1 MHNVNIEKAVLSS
14 FLYNPE
20 LFYNTQALLNMDD
33 FYLPGHRYV
42 YEAICRLVEEDK
54 PIDEEFIRISLEKNG
69 RFDEYVMLE
78 IMATNP
84 LPNIDSY
91 VEELRIKAQNRA
103 IFQLTNDVKKKQ
115 SERENVHDILGY
127 ISETIE
133 AIEDKNI
140 IAKNADISEISDKFL
155 YEFQHAHEKKE
166 SDYFKS
172 GISSL
177 DNIIGSFEPGDLVI
191 IGARP
196 SMGKTSLATTIT
208 NSADKRGIG
217 VLFDSLE
224 MSHKKLFRRL
234 FAERS
239 GESIGDLK
247 RGVMR
252 VPEQFNKA
260 LRELRNTKNI
270 IVHDTSYL
278 SIHQLIAKASTVF
291 RKNKHVKYWFID
303 HARYI
308 KKEGKKQDHLEVSEI
323 SKMLK
328 KFAKEHGA
336 VVFLLSQLSRINES
350 SQNKRPTLNALRD
363 SGAIEED
370 ADFVLALHRESYY
383 NRNDPS
389 IPETPINEAEIL
401 ALKNR
406 DGECGIAKCW
416 FNGPTASFSSYVPC
430 TVHVYKDPTITVQKL

>member
-1 MHNVNIEKAVLSS
+1 MHNVNIEKSILSS

-20 LFYNTQALLNMDD
+20 LFYSTQALLNMDD
-33 FYLPGHRYV
+33 FYLPGHRYM
-42 YEAICRLVEEDK
+42 YEAICKLVEEDK
-54 PIDEEFIRISLEKNG
+54 PIDEEFIRIALEKSG
-69 RFDEYVMLE
+69 RFDEDVMLE
-78 IMATNP
+78 IAATNP
-84 LPNIDSY
+84 LPNIDAY
-91 VEELRIKAQNRA
+91 VEELRNKAQNRA
-103 IFQLTNDVKKKQ
+103 IWQLTSDVKKKQ
-115 SERENVHDILGY
+115 SEKENVHDILGF
-127 ISETIE
+127 ISTSVE

-140 IAKNADISEISDKFL
+140 IAQNVDIYQISDEFL
-155 YEFQHAHEKKE
+155 YEFQHVHEKKE

-172 GISSL
+172 GINTL
-177 DNIIGSFEPGDLVI
+177 DNMIGSFEPGDLVV

-224 MSHKKLFRRL
+224 MPRKNLFRRL

-239 GESIGDLK
+239 GESLGDLK

-291 RKNKHVKYWFID
+291 RKNRHVKYWFID
-303 HARYI
+303 HIRYI
-308 KKEGKKQDHLEVSEI
+308 KKDGKKQDHLEVSEMT
-323 SKMLK
+323 KMLK

-336 VVFLLSQLSRINES
+336 VVFLLSQLNRSNETN
-350 SQNKRPTLNALRD
+350 QNKRPTLNALRD
-363 SGAIEED
+363 SGAVEED
-370 ADFVLALHRESYY
+370 ADIVLAPHRESYY

-389 IPETPINEAEIL
+389 MPEKPINEAEIIV
-401 ALKNR
+401 LKNR

-416 FNGPTASFSSYVPC
+416 FNGPTTSFSSYVSC
-430 TVHVYKDPTITVQKL
+430 TVHVYSEPKIEMGVI